1 VVEMSKNSR
10 GGPSRQKEGRPRSRS
25 RSPRSQKSN
34 IIQLSQKEEPP
45 ALAQIPWGKKDSP
58 PVQNHTNQT
67 PDAEKKIEEAPK
79 ASEVQLSIPT
89 PPTFAPKAQTETT
102 DLALLQTD
110 YQDAASVSSMHVEV
124 SSMLSQTSD
133 AAEEPKANESEPMDV
148 EEAKANDNEPMEM
161 EIEDNFIEEI
171 REEVKIVP
179 SSLETCS
186 PHKATTVNATVE
198 VEQKVEEQEK
208 HEEIAE
214 EKVEEQPEEKPEGKP
229 EETTEVD
236 AESKIEEKSEPVQQP
251 QATENHTKTAEEAK
265 EETDHVY
272 KEGDELEAA
281 DGSKFRIEKLN
292 HKHDDATLVH
302 CLRCDRSI
310 QKKSVKS
317 HITTKVHKG
326 H

>member
-1 VVEMSKNSR
+1 MSKNSR

-25 RSPRSQKSN
+25 RSPRSQQSN

-67 PDAEKKIEEAPK
+67 PDAEKKIEETPK
-79 ASEVQLSIPT
+79 APEAQLSIPA
-89 PPTFAPKAQTETT
+89 PPTFAPKAQAETAT
-102 DLALLQTD
+102 LALLQAD

-124 SSMLSQTSD
+124 ASMLSHNSD

-148 EEAKANDNEPMEM
+148 EDAKANDNEPME
-161 EIEDNFIEEI
+161 IEENVI
-171 REEVKIVP
+171 EEMREEVKIVP
-179 SSLETCS
+179 SSLETRS
-186 PHKATTVNATVE
+186 PHKATTVTATVE
-198 VEQKVEEQEK
+198 VEQKAEDQEKPEEKAQEKVEEQPEG
-208 HEEIAE
+208 
-214 EKVEEQPEEKPEGKP
+214 KVEEQPEEKTEEKF
-229 EETTEVD
+229 EET
-236 AESKIEEKSEPVQQP
+236 EPVQQP
-251 QATENHTKTAEEAK
+251 QVTENELKPAEEAK
-265 EETDHVY
+265 EETEHVY
-272 KEGDELEAA
+272 KEGDEFEAA

-302 CLRCDRSI
+302 CLRCERSI
-310 QKKSVKS
+310 QKKSIKS

>member
-10 GGPSRQKEGRPRSRS
+10 GGPSRQKEGRRRSRS
-25 RSPRSQKSN
+25 RSPRSQQSN

-58 PVQNHTNQT
+58 LVQNHTNQT
-67 PDAEKKIEEAPK
+67 PDAEKKIEETPK
-79 ASEVQLSIPT
+79 APEVQLSIPA

-124 SSMLSQTSD
+124 ASMLSQTSD
-133 AAEEPKANESEPMDV
+133 AAEEPKANEIEPMDV
-148 EEAKANDNEPMEM
+148 EEAKANDNEPMDVE
-161 EIEDNFIEEI
+161 ENVSEEI

-186 PHKATTVNATVE
+186 PHKASTVNATVE

-214 EKVEEQPEEKPEGKP
+214 EKVEEQPE
-229 EETTEVD
+229 VN
-236 AESKIEEKSEPVQQP
+236 AENKIEEKSEAVQQP
-251 QATENHTKTAEEAK
+251 QGTENHTKTGEEAK
-265 EETDHVY
+265 EETDHAY
-272 KEGDELEAA
+272 KEGDEFEAA